1 MKKDKNRK
9 KNHLKGRPIRSCFS
23 FEGNQELTML
33 QRGGNITKR

>member
-1 MKKDKNRK
+1 MKKDKKRK
-9 KNHLKGRPIRSCFS
+9 KSLKKRPIGSCFS